1 MTLPCFNL
9 IKRNLHVFGV
19 FKKRHKNDAF
29 NWKLGAKLSYISYAS
44 FESNTKTHQSLSSAG
59 LRKLQQESV
68 SVLSCDFN
76 HLTGISFNLGSQ
88 PKQNLN
94 MSLILTYE
102 QWD

>member
-1 MTLPCFNL
+1 MFLEYL
-9 IKRNLHVFGV
+9 KRDIRMMPL
-19 FKKRHKNDAF
+19 
-29 NWKLGAKLSYISYAS
+29 NWKLGAKLSHISYAS

-68 SVLSCDFN
+68 SVLSCDSN

-94 MSLILTYE
+94 MYLILTYE